1 MHLTHGKRAE
11 ALCKLEA
18 CPTVCDWW
26 FIAGDVLGFACGKM
40 IPMHFRTKRNLSLF
54 ALTLLLAALAFA
66 HAVPVTM
73 VPAANSTVS
82 APANVTVH
90 FSEELEP
97 KFSKLTLSD
106 AAGKVVS
113 KAPSAVGTDA
123 KMMTLPLPA
132 LGPGVYTVNWTSVA
146 LDSHREQ
153 GKYKFTIK

>member
-1 MHLTHGKRAE
+1 
-11 ALCKLEA
+11 
-18 CPTVCDWW
+18 
-26 FIAGDVLGFACGKM
+26 
-40 IPMHFRTKRNLSLF
+40 MHFTTNRKLTLF
-54 ALTLLLAALAFA
+54 VLTLLMAALAFA

-97 KFSKLTLSD
+97 KFSKLTLSN
-106 AAGKVVS
+106 AAGEVISKDPSVVS
-113 KAPSAVGTDA
+113 STDA
-123 KMMTLPLPA
+123 KVMTLPLPA

-153 GKYKFTIK
+153 GKYKFTVK